1 MNGDKTMEEELKEK
15 VETTEEMIT
24 EPNQENPQEAQ
35 DLPNSPYPQ
44 YSPLYIPEENRR
56 KNNKITVALIIIL
69 IFCLIC
75 GMIIAVSKLVEA
87 AVNEASAEI
96 PAWKETYTEWKEELA
111 DLLASDDTKFDED
124 KGEFSGPIED
134 GEEYDGKNPDEY
146 VDDGDSYIPKP
157 EDKYY
162 VELADS
168 ICDDLSYSVGK
179 HNYSYFDEK
188 KGVSIWVEYAQIEDG
203 NLAFEDK
210 INEALQDGAMYYAKK
225 FGAED
230 VSDFALEVS
239 TYVTY
244 MDEEKLSV
252 VVDERYYWETDEKVD
267 LYCMNFDLKTGAL
280 LYNTSIIEP
289 TEKLADAFREMSEF
303 QNGYIEA
310 LDEMTDK
317 EICEFFSDEST
328 LIVFYTPVG
337 LEVGLNYPN
346 GWITATMK
354 DYEKYLN
361 KL

>member
-1 MNGDKTMEEELKEK
+1 MNGDKTMEEELKET

-24 EPNQENPQEAQ
+24 ESNQEN
-35 DLPNSPYPQ
+35 SQ

-56 KNNKITVALIIIL
+56 KNNKITVAFIIIL

-87 AVNEASAEI
+87 AMNEASAEI
-96 PAWKETYTEWKEELA
+96 PAWKETYTEWKEGLS

-124 KGEFSGPIED
+124 KGEFSGPVED
-134 GEEYDGKNPDEY
+134 EEEYDGENSDEY
-146 VDDGDSYIPKP
+146 VDDDDSYVPKP

-179 HNYSYFDEK
+179 RNYSYFDEK
-188 KGVSIWVEYAQIEDG
+188 KGVSIWVEYALIEDG

-239 TYVTY
+239 SYVTY

-252 VVDERYYWETDEKVD
+252 VVDERYYWGTDVKVD

-337 LEVGLNYPN
+337 LEVGFNYPN